1 MTVADSSGDGHEA
14 ANRPAYP
21 EEAAAVRLPSPDS
34 DSAKPIG
41 EVVETPPAALVTS
54 I

>member
-1 MTVADSSGDGHEA
+1 MADSSDNGHDA

-21 EEAAAVRLPSPDS
+21 GEAAAVRLPSSDS